1 MLAVQR
7 IKYGGGVAHHL
18 TRHCVCLGV
27 AMEIKQERY
36 IEAYDRID
44 SSIKS
49 EHFFEAITIEE
60 SIISDRLAS
69 FLESTDT
76 LKSDQIHRQNFSSLI
91 MLWKLAT
98 NTQGS
103 IWESCDTLIQRTDNW
118 RKERNKYVH
127 GLVKFPSQKANIPNT
142 KDFIAGAKQTA
153 LDGKELAKE
162 ISDWRKRQVAL
173 KRKYKK

>member
-1 MLAVQR
+1 M
-7 IKYGGGVAHHL
+7 K
-18 TRHCVCLGV
+18 
-27 AMEIKQERY
+27 IKQERY

-69 FLESTDT
+69 FLEATDT

-91 MLWKLAT
+91 MLWQLAT
-98 NTQGS
+98 KTPGS
-103 IWESCDTLIQRTDNW
+103 IWENCDSLIEKTDKW

-142 KDFIAGAKQTA
+142 KDFIAGAKKQH
-153 LDGKELAKE
+153 LMAK
-162 ISDWRKRQVAL
+162 SLL
-173 KRKYKK
+173 KK